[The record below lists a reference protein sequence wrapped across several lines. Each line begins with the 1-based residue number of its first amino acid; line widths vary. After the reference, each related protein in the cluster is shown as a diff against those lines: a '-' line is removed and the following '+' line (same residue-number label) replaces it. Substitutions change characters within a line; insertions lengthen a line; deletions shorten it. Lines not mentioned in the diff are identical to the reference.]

1 LNFFEYVCL
10 AGTTYKCYLFSLNSA
25 SLSDA
30 KDICLDFLSNLVTFE
45 TSLEFDAV
53 KEQLFIETNY
63 WFWIGYYASCNL
75 GTFTW
80 YYLINN
86 QLANMNMILPWYSL
100 RPGTDCT
107 YNYLLL
113 SKNFPQNN
121 DSYIYDN
128 PDRASNLR
136 RYICEM
142 R

>member
-1 LNFFEYVCL
+1 MLLV
-10 AGTTYKCYLFSLNSA
+10 GTTYKCYLFSLNSA

-30 KDICLDFLSNLVTFE
+30 KDICLDFLANLVTFE
-45 TSLEFDAV
+45 TSIEFDAV
-53 KEQLFIETNY
+53 KEQLFIESIS
-63 WFWIGYYASCNL
+63 WFWIGYYATCNL

-86 QLANMNMILPWYSL
+86 QLADMNLIPPWYPS
-100 RPGTDCT
+100 RPSTDCS

-113 SKNFPQNN
+113 NVNWLNN
-121 DSYIYDN
+121 NYSYIFDN

-142 R
+142 P